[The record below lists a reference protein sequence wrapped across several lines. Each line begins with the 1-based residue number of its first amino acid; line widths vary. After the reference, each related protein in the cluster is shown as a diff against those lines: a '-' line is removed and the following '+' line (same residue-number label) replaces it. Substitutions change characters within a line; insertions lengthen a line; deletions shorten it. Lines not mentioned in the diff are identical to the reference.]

1 MKQLI
6 EYRIETE
13 SSLKKVYLMWK
24 KFFKDD
30 TWWHFTLEG
39 SYIEIRLSKK
49 NRKLEEYL
57 KNKKYNY
64 TRFSY
69 IDNIDTTRK
78 YQEAYQ
84 FIFHGYS
91 QIIMR
96 ILDENRGEKKKDI
109 RIEEVRKTLERIIH
123 LAYNLFGFDNWS
135 ECRAV
140 AQYTIGRAHFA
151 GYYQAME
158 EVRKGK
164 NEKSKT
170 TKKNS

>member
-24 KFFKDD
+24 RFFKEDE
-30 TWWHFTLEG
+30 WWHFCLEG
-39 SYIEIRLSKK
+39 TYIEVRLSKK
-49 NRKLEEYL
+49 NKKLEDYL
-57 KNKKYNY
+57 KKKKWNY
-64 TRFSY
+64 TSFSY
-69 IDNIDTTRK
+69 LDNIDTTRK

-84 FIFHGYS
+84 YIFHGYS

-96 ILDENRGEKKKDI
+96 ILDENKGEKKKDL
-109 RIEEVRKTLERIIH
+109 RTEEVRKALERIVH

-135 ECRAV
+135 ESQAV
-140 AQYTIGRAHFA
+140 AQYAVGRAHFT

-158 EVRKGK
+158 EVRK
-164 NEKSKT
+164 EKE
-170 TKKNS
+170 KK